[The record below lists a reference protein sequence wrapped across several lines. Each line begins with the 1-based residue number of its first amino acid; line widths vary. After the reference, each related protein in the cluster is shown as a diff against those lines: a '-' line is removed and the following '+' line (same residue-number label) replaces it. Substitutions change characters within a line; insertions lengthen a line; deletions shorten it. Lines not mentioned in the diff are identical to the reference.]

1 MKKLSILALVLLLI
15 LTIVPVSAAG
25 NEILFG
31 TPVIDG
37 QIDEM
42 YSQSWTWSFD
52 HTTVNYGNVTGD
64 ESAIVYA
71 LYDSDNLYVAVKVTS
86 AKNGNSGNDAAIE
99 ANVGDHPWPWDQ
111 MDGVEIRYTDASGNT
126 YALWG
131 DYMNRMVSN
140 YNLYPGDYSYTAVVL
155 DDSSYSIEFVIPF
168 ANNEGAGSTFQLG
181 VQVDNF
187 DDAYCCSFNGGGAQE
202 LTLSANEAS
211 LLEQETEAAAE
222 EITVEEATVEVVDSA
237 AADVVE
243 TAPQTADA
251 TIVIAAVSALLG
263 AAAYGIR
270 RKK

>member
-1 MKKLSILALVLLLI
+1 MKKLSLLTLILVLL

-42 YSQSWTWSFD
+42 YNQSWTWSFD
-52 HTTVNYGNVTGD
+52 HTTVNYGEVTED
-64 ESAIVYA
+64 ESATVYA
-71 LYDSDNLYVAVKVTS
+71 LYDTDNLYVAVKVTS

-140 YNLYPGDYSYTAVVL
+140 YNLYSGEYSYKAVAL

-168 ANNEGAGSTFQLG
+168 VNNEGAGSVLQLG

-202 LTLSANEAS
+202 LTLSANEVS
-211 LLEQETEAAAE
+211 LPESETKAP
-222 EITVEEATVEVVDSA
+222 VEETPAEVVDSTVA
-237 AADVVE
+237 EVVE
-243 TAPQTADA
+243 TAPKTADA
-251 TIVIAAVSALLG
+251 TLVIAAVSALLG
-263 AAAYGIR
+263 SAAYSIL
-270 RKK
+270 KKK